1 MLIQAIRGF
10 DHDPLSWKRAR
21 TGMVGGQR
29 LDGKRLIWWNFVATS
44 RERIE
49 AAKLAWAR
57 EQFPR
62 IPGETERIPLPAGS
76 SADELVKFSSN

>member
-10 DHDPLSWKRAR
+10 GHDPLSWKRAR
-21 TGMVGGQR
+21 MGMVGGQR

-44 RERIE
+44 RERIKV
-49 AAKLAWAR
+49 AKLAWAR

-62 IPGETERIPLPAGS
+62 IPFPAGS
-76 SADELVKFSSN
+76 LADELVKFSSN